1 MGKYILVIKNAISG
15 EEATPVEFGEKIQE
29 EAKAK
34 SYRLLLNE
42 AAQYADGEYTGELYR
57 KNVILSKWE
66 EVNGAPMIACKVE
79 SGKAKLTVDRVVYG
93 YERQH
98 IKRLLQIHVELGK
111 LQPNYLACL
120 NSTNVLAPTP
130 VLSFVDEIV
139 QVVETLH
146 TDYDPEYLQDTVYP
160 NIVIVLKRIA
170 SSIKNSYDSYA
181 GKTLADIY
189 TTEIVKCIGEIQI
202 SIQEV
207 LEPIQIDGIIK

>member
-1 MGKYILVIKNAISG
+1 MGKYKLVIKNAISG
-15 EEATPVEFGEKIQE
+15 EEATPIEFEEKIQE

-34 SYRLLLNE
+34 SYRILLNE
-42 AAQYADGEYTGELYR
+42 TAQYADGEYTGELYR
-57 KNVILSKWE
+57 KNAIMTKWE

-98 IKRLLQIHVELGK
+98 IKRLLQIHVELGE
-111 LQPNYLACL
+111 LQANYLACL

-139 QVVETLH
+139 QIVETLH
-146 TDYDPEYLQDTVYP
+146 TDYNPEYLQDTIYP
-160 NIVIVLKRIA
+160 DVVIVLKGIA

-181 GKTLADIY
+181 GKMHSDIY